1 MAAARKRS
9 QRAES
14 KEKLLAVRIPESLM
28 NALNAHAEALRGETP
43 WVEMSRSDVV
53 RWLLS
58 RALEQELGKTASGS
72 GGSGGN
78 QSAAQA
84 S

>member
-1 MAAARKRS
+1 MSAARKRGPRS
-9 QRAES
+9 ES

-28 NALNAHAEALRGETP
+28 HALNAHADSLRDETP

-53 RWLLS
+53 RWLLA
-58 RALEQELGKTASGS
+58 RALEQELGKAESGPP
-72 GGSGGN
+72 
-78 QSAAQA
+78 QS

>member
-1 MAAARKRS
+1 MTPRKRT
-9 QRAES
+9 RGAES

-28 NALNAHAEALRGETP
+28 NALNAHADALREETP

-58 RALEQELGKTASGS
+58 RALEHELGKPSEPGRGDRRHPVT
-72 GGSGGN
+72 
-78 QSAAQA
+78 
-84 S
+84 

>member
-1 MAAARKRS
+1 MATKKRLA
-9 QRAES
+9 RAES
-14 KEKLLAVRIPESLM
+14 KERLLAVRIPESLM
-28 NALNAHAEALRGETP
+28 TALNAHADALRAGTP

-58 RALEQELGKTASGS
+58 RALEQELGRAATGDAPPSR
-72 GGSGGN
+72 
-78 QSAAQA
+78 QSA

>member
-1 MAAARKRS
+1 MATKKRVP
-9 QRAES
+9 RAES

-28 NALNAHAEALRGETP
+28 GALNAHAEALRGETP

-58 RALEQELGKTASGS
+58 RALEQELGKNN
-72 GGSGGN
+72 GG
-78 QSAAQA
+78 QSSARAV

>member
-1 MAAARKRS
+1 LARARKNGP
-9 QRAES
+9 RAES

-28 NALNAHAEALRGETP
+28 HALNAHAEALRGETP

-53 RWLLS
+53 RWLLT
-58 RALEQELGKTASGS
+58 RALEQELGKTGGDAPASH
-72 GGSGGN
+72 
-78 QSAAQA
+78 QTA

>member
-1 MAAARKRS
+1 MR
-9 QRAES
+9 
-14 KEKLLAVRIPESLM
+14 
-28 NALNAHAEALRGETP
+28 ALNAHADTLRAETP

-58 RALEQELGKTASGS
+58 RALEQELGRAGGVSPRASEGRS
-72 GGSGGN
+72 
-78 QSAAQA
+78 QS

>member
-1 MAAARKRS
+1 MAQKRTK
-9 QRAES
+9 RADS
-14 KEKLLAVRIPESLM
+14 KEKLLAVRIPETLM

-58 RALEQELGKTASGS
+58 RALEHELGKQSEGRGEATREVAS
-72 GGSGGN
+72 
-78 QSAAQA
+78 
-84 S
+84 